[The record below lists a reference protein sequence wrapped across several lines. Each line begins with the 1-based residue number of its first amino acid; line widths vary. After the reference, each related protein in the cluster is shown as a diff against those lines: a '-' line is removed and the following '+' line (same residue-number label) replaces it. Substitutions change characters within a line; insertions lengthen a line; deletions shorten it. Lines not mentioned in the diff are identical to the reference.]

1 MSNDD
6 LVAALALIFAGMFLV
21 GAAGGLV
28 FGPSH
33 PVRPQVRRRSG
44 FCAIRTFWNG
54 GIRFG
59 SSRVVHFPTGCSQ
72 QRVCRLIG
80 ISRFRLYQDRTWVY
94 FREGEEAQRCGMAFR
109 SIRRCRL

>member
-6 LVAALALIFAGMFLV
+6 LIAALALIFAGMFLAGV
-21 GAAGGLV
+21 AGGLV
-28 FGPSH
+28 FRQSH
-33 PVRPQVRRRSG
+33 YARPRVRRRSG

-72 QRVCRLIG
+72 QRLGCLIG
-80 ISRFRLYQDRTWVY
+80 ISPFRLYQNRTWVY